1 LTPNQ
6 ATQIVRAVSETHV
19 AWSRQLVTSL
29 LRNESALRV
38 DRTKNIG
45 LEEWDDV
52 RCPSRLEFLRR
63 EVQSAGGKL
72 AMAELCARMS
82 SFYGRAPDRGSL
94 GTMAQELGLSIVGD
108 TISRATSAT
117 SEPPLERI
125 GINLTGVPTELRE
138 MFQELVQQPLSDV
151 TSLRAQVAQHV
162 DVMAE
167 AHRVNEFVDLPGAH
181 ALAEKCTLLLNLWE
195 TLPVSDRHLAHA
207 AICYFVS
214 WDDIENDLD
223 IGGLDDDTQI
233 MNAVLTYLGLS
244 DSASRSRALAS

>member
-1 LTPNQ
+1 MEELNKLSDEVHAVTVQINARRRAGAIADGQ
-6 ATQIVRAVSETHV
+6 EAYAATVEAMG
-19 AWSRQLVTSL
+19 AL
-29 LRNESALRV
+29 SAR
-38 DRTKNIG
+38 
-45 LEEWDDV
+45 
-52 RCPSRLEFLRR
+52 
-63 EVQSAGGKL
+63 
-72 AMAELCARMS
+72 
-82 SFYGRAPDRGSL
+82 L
-94 GTMAQELGLSIVGD
+94 GT
-108 TISRATSAT
+108 TPT
-117 SEPPLERI
+117 
-125 GINLTGVPTELRE
+125 LTL
-138 MFQELVQQPLSDV
+138 QALSDV